1 MTQDGL
7 TAYGRLANEFW
18 RRIASGEWRPGQ
30 RLPTVVQMAESFDVS
45 PATVRAALGVLSR
58 QGLIHARQGRGT
70 FVAAEAGAEPADTAR
85 KLDQGYFDAWIVGPS
100 QGVKVLDKSEG
111 AAFPPDIA
119 EGRPCFPD
127 YVFLRR
133 LHLGGGKPVC
143 LVDFYFATEAYRSLP
158 PGIDG
163 QFKVG
168 LLLMTKA
175 EPRPARGRQIVTVA
189 AASHE
194 DAGLLETPPGSPIV
208 SVARL
213 FLDAEGR
220 VLGGGRHRYPGAVF
234 RQVIDQPIDE
244 ILDGLG
250 MWLPSENS

>member
-1 MTQDGL
+1 MVQDGL
-7 TAYGRLANEFW
+7 TAYGRLANELW
-18 RRIASGEWRPGQ
+18 RRIASGEWTPGQ

-45 PATVRAALGVLSR
+45 PATVRSALGVLSK

-70 FVAAEAGAEPADTAR
+70 FVATEAGAPEEPPG
-85 KLDQGYFDAWIVGPS
+85 LDQGYFDAWIVGPS
-100 QGVKVLDKSEG
+100 QEVRVLEKTEG

-133 LHLGGGKPVC
+133 LHLGGGRPVC

-158 PGIDG
+158 EGIDG

-175 EPRPARGRQIVTVA
+175 EPRCARGRQIVTVG

-194 DAGLLETPPGSPIV
+194 DAGLLETPPASPIV

-213 FLDAEGR
+213 FTDAEGR
-220 VLGGGRHRYPGAVF
+220 VLGGGRHRYPGGVF

-250 MWLPSENS
+250 LWLPSENG

>member
-30 RLPTVVQMAESFDVS
+30 RLPTVVQMAEMFEVS
-45 PATVRAALGVLSR
+45 PATVRSALGVLSS

-70 FVAAEAGAEPADTAR
+70 FVAAEAGAPVPQGAN
-85 KLDQGYFDAWIVGPS
+85 LDKGYFDAWIVGPS
-100 QGVKVLDKSEG
+100 QEVKVLDKVEG
-111 AAFPPDIA
+111 VAFPADIA

-127 YVFLRR
+127 YVLLRR
-133 LHLGGGKPVC
+133 LHMGGGRPVC

-175 EPRPARGRQIVTVA
+175 EPRPTRGRQIVTVG

-194 DAGLLETPPGSPIV
+194 DAGLLGTPPGAPIV

-244 ILDGLG
+244 ILEGLG
-250 MWLPSENS
+250 MWLPSEND